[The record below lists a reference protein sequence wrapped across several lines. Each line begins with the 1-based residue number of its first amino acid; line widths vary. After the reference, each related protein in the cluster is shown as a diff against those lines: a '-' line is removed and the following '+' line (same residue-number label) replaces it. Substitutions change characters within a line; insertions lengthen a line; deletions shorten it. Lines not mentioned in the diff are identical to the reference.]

1 MESFL
6 RNEIGGKN
14 MKKLFAMLMVG
25 AMALTATGCGS
36 NDGSSK
42 GGSTAQNTLTVGA
55 TDLKGQFSPIYYET
69 AYDGYAIDLIYQSL
83 LNYDVESNL
92 VPQIAAEMPTVSKDG
107 KKITFKLKDGLK
119 FSDGSTLDANDV
131 KFTFTVVAD
140 PSYDSRF
147 GSTSENIVGYD
158 EYHNKENTSATE
170 LTGIKVIDP
179 LTVEFNLKT
188 ARVDALADIG
198 TTFGIISDE
207 QFKDYKRGDT
217 KMFKDNL
224 ENPIGSG
231 PYKLNKWDKASGAS
245 FVFNENYPAEEGKYQ
260 VKNII
265 IKPVETSTEYNE
277 LEKGTVDLLPTAI
290 ESSKIGPASLNEN
303 LTYNSYPRAGMGYI
317 SYNTTQGP
325 TADKA
330 VRQAL
335 TYAFDRQSFVDSYY
349 SFEKASD
356 EVKKAKLGYVPTAF
370 LNPASPLGNIVR
382 GETKLNGLETYKYDI
397 EKAKSILDEAGWT
410 VGADG
415 IREKDGQK
423 LTIKL
428 MSATEVADLMN
439 SLVPVWQD
447 GWAKQLGVDLKQTT
461 VDFNTLTE
469 KVTDDEALG
478 EWNVFFMAVGF
489 TGVSL
494 TEINNTFLSTASG
507 RDGNYA
513 RVNDPSI
520 DKYLNAGLNTADE
533 KVAEDNYK
541 KAIIA
546 ANEYCAYVPVYGNT
560 YFDLYNKRVKG
571 LKTGPVYTWAD
582 AMADVT
588 LE

>member
-1 MESFL
+1 M
-6 RNEIGGKN
+6 
-14 MKKLFAMLMVG
+14 M
-25 AMALTATGCGS
+25 
-36 NDGSSK
+36 
-42 GGSTAQNTLTVGA
+42 
-55 TDLKGQFSPIYYET
+55 
-69 AYDGYAIDLIYQSL
+69 
-83 LNYDVESNL
+83 
-92 VPQIAAEMPTVSKDG
+92 
-107 KKITFKLKDGLK
+107 
-119 FSDGSTLDANDV
+119 
-131 KFTFTVVAD
+131 
-140 PSYDSRF
+140 
-147 GSTSENIVGYD
+147 NIII
-158 EYHNKENTSATE
+158 KRIQSATE

-349 SFEKASD
+349 KF
-356 EVKKAKLGYVPTAF
+356 
-370 LNPASPLGNIVR
+370 
-382 GETKLNGLETYKYDI
+382 
-397 EKAKSILDEAGWT
+397 
-410 VGADG
+410 
-415 IREKDGQK
+415 
-423 LTIKL
+423 
-428 MSATEVADLMN
+428 
-439 SLVPVWQD
+439 
-447 GWAKQLGVDLKQTT
+447 
-461 VDFNTLTE
+461 
-469 KVTDDEALG
+469 
-478 EWNVFFMAVGF
+478 
-489 TGVSL
+489 
-494 TEINNTFLSTASG
+494 
-507 RDGNYA
+507 
-513 RVNDPSI
+513 
-520 DKYLNAGLNTADE
+520 
-533 KVAEDNYK
+533 
-541 KAIIA
+541 
-546 ANEYCAYVPVYGNT
+546 
-560 YFDLYNKRVKG
+560 
-571 LKTGPVYTWAD
+571 
-582 AMADVT
+582 
-588 LE
+588 